1 MGKVICISALLSV
14 LISCG
19 DTSSSNSS
27 SYSGGRS
34 AAIESCRGVVQDA
47 VYTAM
52 SDGSFSDV
60 QAARIGETALEMC
73 LESKGY

>member
-14 LISCG
+14 LVSCG

-34 AAIESCRGVVQDA
+34 AAIESCRKVVQ
-47 VYTAM
+47 TQ
-52 SDGSFSDV
+52 FI
-60 QAARIGETALEMC
+60 QQ
-73 LESKGY
+73 